1 MRIIG
6 KPRKMSEPVASEAGP
21 AEGPGPAMHAL
32 VRRLFPIARSIT
44 GDGVRETLRILQ
56 EHIPLTIHEVPSGTR
71 AFDWIVPQEWN
82 IRDACIMDA
91 SGRRIVDFHD
101 SNLHVVGYST
111 PVDATL
117 TLAELQDH
125 LHSIESQPDAIPY
138 VTSYYERRWGFCLS
152 HAQRQGLA
160 EGIYRAV
167 IDSELTNGSL
177 TYGDIVIPGETDEEV
192 FLSTYVCHPSMAN
205 NELSGPVVTTWLAKW
220 IASRPRRYT
229 YRLVFIP
236 ETIGSLVYLSRHVD
250 ALRANV
256 VAGFN
261 VTCVGDDR
269 AYSFLP
275 SRYGGTLADRVALH
289 TLKVRHPDFVRYSF
303 LDRGSDERQYCSP
316 GIDLPVVSVMRTKYH
331 QYPEYHTSLDDLTV
345 VTPAGLEGGYTILRD
360 CLEVLEGNRTYRATC
375 VGEPHLGGRG
385 LYPTLGT
392 TSIYGAVRTTMD
404 LLAYADGT
412 HDLVE
417 IGDIIGVPAMELQR
431 VAEQLVEHGLLAEV
445 PGPRLPVPTA
455 ATADAR
461 EVGQLNGRSDRAAQ
475 LR

>member
-1 MRIIG
+1 MD
-6 KPRKMSEPVASEAGP
+6 ASDGPP
-21 AEGPGPAMHAL
+21 AEANDVAGATELPGAAMHAL
-32 VRRLFPIARSIT
+32 ARRLFPIARSIT
-44 GDGVRETLRILQ
+44 GDGVRETLRILG
-56 EHIPLTIHEVPSGTR
+56 EHLPLEIHEVPTGTR
-71 AFDWIVPQEWN
+71 AFDWTVPPEWN
-82 IRDACIMDA
+82 IRDAYILDER
-91 SGRRIVDFHD
+91 GNRIVDFQQN
-101 SNLHVVGYST
+101 NLHVVGYSV

-117 TLAELQDH
+117 SLAELQPH
-125 LHSIESQPDAIPY
+125 LHSLVDQPTAIPY

-152 HAQRQGLA
+152 HAQRQNLQDGL
-160 EGIYRAV
+160 YRVV
-167 IDSELTNGSL
+167 IDSELKDGSL
-177 TYGDIVIPGETDEEV
+177 TYGELIIPGATPSEV

-289 TLKVRHPDFVRYSF
+289 TLKVRHPDFVRYSY

-316 GIDLPVVSVMRTKYH
+316 GIDLPVVSVMRTKYC

-360 CLEVLEGNRTYRATC
+360 CLEVLEGSRTYQATC
-375 VGEPHLGGRG
+375 LGEPHLGGRG
-385 LYPTLGT
+385 LYRTLGT
-392 TSIYGAVRTTMD
+392 TSPYGAVRTTMD

-417 IGDIIGVPAMELQR
+417 IGDIIGVPVMELQR

-445 PGPRLPVPTA
+445 PTPRPPVGSARPLGDHDPEGL
-455 ATADAR
+455 ATRHA
-461 EVGQLNGRSDRAAQ
+461 N
-475 LR
+475 

>member
-1 MRIIG
+1 MDD
-6 KPRKMSEPVASEAGP
+6 SEGLRADPDGVADADAS
-21 AEGPGPAMHAL
+21 PGAAMHAL
-32 VRRLFPIARSIT
+32 ARRLFPITRSIT
-44 GDGVRETLRILQ
+44 GDGVRETLRILG
-56 EHIPLTIHEVPSGTR
+56 EHLPLEIHEVPTGTR
-71 AFDWIVPQEWN
+71 AFDWTVPPEWR
-82 IRDACIMDA
+82 IRDAYILDEH
-91 SGRRIVDFHD
+91 GDRIVDFRQN
-101 SNLHVVGYST
+101 NLHVVGYSV

-117 TLAELQDH
+117 SLAELQPH
-125 LHSIESQPDAIPY
+125 LHSLVDQPTAIPY

-152 HAQRQGLA
+152 HAQRESLRDGQ
-160 EGIYRAV
+160 YRVV
-167 IDSELTNGSL
+167 IDSELKDGSL
-177 TYGDIVIPGETDEEV
+177 TYGELIIPGATPSEV

-250 ALRANV
+250 TLKANV

-289 TLKVRHPDFVRYSF
+289 TLNVRHPDFVRYSF

-316 GIDLPVVSVMRTKYH
+316 GIDLPVVSVMRTRYH
-331 QYPEYHTSLDDLTV
+331 AYPEYHTSLDDLTV

-360 CLEVLEGNRTYRATC
+360 CLEVLEGNRTYRSTC
-375 VGEPHLGGRG
+375 LGEPHLGGRG

-392 TSIYGAVRTTMD
+392 TSSYEAVRTTMD

-412 HDLVE
+412 NDLIG

-431 VAEQLVEHGLLAEV
+431 VAGQLVDHGLLAEV
-445 PGPRLPVPTA
+445 PGPRLPVPAA
-455 ATADAR
+455 ATTDAA
-461 EVGQLNGRSDRAAQ
+461 E
-475 LR
+475 